1 VNGCFMIRKPPLLL
15 AAALLAGCGGG
26 GNEGENW
33 ARLRDFS
40 LGPGGLAAPNTT
52 ETLKVRLD
60 YSVDFESNTHLP
72 TFVLTGHLL
81 ADGETLI
88 SPDTSVGRLVTQF
101 CGQQAYACGD
111 PFTRLC
117 SVTRVWVDPSK
128 RRVVC
133 DSMNPAIEVPP
144 GSYRFVGSACY
155 TDGKGTRVCSS
166 KSVPL
171 VLG

>member
-1 VNGCFMIRKPPLLL
+1 MNGRFTIGN
-15 AAALLAGCGGG
+15 AALLLVAVLLTACGGG
-26 GNEGENW
+26 GNNDENW

-40 LGPGGLAAPNTT
+40 LGPGALAAPNTT
-52 ETLKVRLD
+52 ETLQVRLD
-60 YSVDFESNTHLP
+60 YFVDFESNTHLP
-72 TFVLTGHLL
+72 TFVLSGHLL

-117 SVTRVWVDPSK
+117 SVTLGWVDPSK

-144 GSYRFVGSACY
+144 GNYRFVGSVCY
-155 TDGKGTRVCSS
+155 TDSKGTRVCSS